1 MNDRP
6 ALVLLFQPRWVRF
19 FIVGA
24 GANVVL
30 FMLTYLFRRCGLAAF
45 AAGAGA
51 YAIAF
56 LVAYVAQRDWTF
68 GSSRENRRIFPRYL
82 SAQIGCA
89 LASGLAGHLCTA
101 LFAAT
106 PFWTSV
112 SVTLTAGVASYVL
125 SSRWVFAGD
134 KRSVPA
140 RLGARKTAMK
150 CSLRSNAR
158 LAGKG

>member
-1 MNDRP
+1 VNDRP
-6 ALVLLFQPRWVRF
+6 AQLLLFQPRWVRF

-24 GANVVL
+24 GANLVL
-30 FMLTYLFRRCGLAAF
+30 FVLTYLFQKCGVAAF

-51 YAIAF
+51 YLIAF
-56 LVAYVAQRDWTF
+56 LAAYVAQRDWTF
-68 GSSRENRRIFPRYL
+68 GSTRGNRLIFPRYL
-82 SAQIGCA
+82 AAQVGCA
-89 LASGLAGHLCTA
+89 LASGLAGHFCTA

-112 SVTLTAGVASYVL
+112 SVTATAGVTSYVL

-134 KRSVPA
+134 KS
-140 RLGARKTAMK
+140 LGSRGLQRRTAMK